1 MPPEAPREPARPRRW
16 WKERGMKG
24 VLIACSVALLVH
36 LIPLFLPRNTPEQ
49 DLSLARVIP
58 DAAQRAQVLKKLKEN
73 PKATGANLRE
83 AAELVQEGAPLDAYE
98 LAKEAEKR
106 APGEVET
113 QLLLARVCHGQRMN
127 RCEEESLAKAV
138 ELAPGDPRA
147 DLLRADFAERDG
159 DVGGALKA
167 VEKAYGKAR
176 ADSILRRITSQLAD
190 TAGLHR
196 LRKADPQQL
205 ATTLRGEHPQTAALV
220 LAHLDPQH
228 TAAILR
234 ELPTSFGGDVLFR
247 MARMEKVSPEML
259 QLIERALSSEADLS
273 FSQGMSAAGG
283 PAAVA
288 SVLNL
293 VSGSLEKELLE
304 GVSERDATLCEQIKN
319 LMFVFEDLVTLD
331 DKSLQRLL
339 REVEAKQ
346 LALALKA
353 ASDELK
359 AKIMGAMSQ
368 RAVAALREE
377 MEFMGPVKM
386 RDVEASQSAI
396 VTQVRKLEETG
407 EIVLSAGSDD
417 VLI

>member
-1 MPPEAPREPARPRRW
+1 MATALAPVAARATSLNGRPLNGRQKIAVLCMAVGTETAAKLTSSLSADEAETISLEIAQMDRVPSDVME
-16 WKERGMKG
+16 G
-24 VLIACSVALLVH
+24 VLAEWLESTLGAAALTTGG
-36 LIPLFLPRNTPEQ
+36 FEY
-49 DLSLARVIP
+49 ARE
-58 DAAQRAQVLKKLKEN
+58 VL
-73 PKATGANLRE
+73 
-83 AAELVQEGAPLDAYE
+83 
-98 LAKEAEKR
+98 
-106 APGEVET
+106 
-113 QLLLARVCHGQRMN
+113 
-127 RCEEESLAKAV
+127 
-138 ELAPGDPRA
+138 
-147 DLLRADFAERDG
+147 
-159 DVGGALKA
+159 
-167 VEKAYGKAR
+167 EKAYGRQR
-176 ADSILRRITSQLAD
+176 AEAILRRIQSQLAD

-205 ATTLRGEHPQTAALV
+205 ATTLRGEHPQTVALV
-220 LAHLDPQH
+220 LAHLDAGQ

-234 ELPTSFGGDVLFR
+234 EMPTTFGGEVLFR

-259 QLIERALSSEADLS
+259 QLIERALSSEADLN
-273 FSQGMSAAGG
+273 FQQGMSAAGG

-353 ASDELK
+353 ASEELK

-368 RAVAALREE
+368 RAVGALKEE

-386 RDVEASQSAI
+386 RDVEAAQSAI

-407 EIVLSAGSDD
+407 EIVLSAGGDD